1 MKQTIIKTISFV
13 LCGFILFG
21 SSAVF
26 SYAQDIDNTEISS
39 YTESVNLY
47 LSDSAIYLNK
57 ATPQSTNISAI
68 IKTPLLIVLVRE
80 TPDFLGEVKTV
91 FFIGT
96 KVKIKETTG
105 YYCLVETKSGASG
118 YVFKGWL
125 DKEDD
130 NTGGENDEKY
140 EFNRAYDHVYVDYTN
155 TDSAGN
161 PRSKIKN
168 SGDKTV
174 TYSTNNTSIISVDSQ
189 TGLITGKK
197 PGVAKLIAKIGT
209 KKVEIPV
216 YCIYKWKKGWTGKT
230 NKSTTIYSGTASS
243 TATVASIPSGTKFC
257 VQGDDGGSAGW
268 AYGYADVAG
277 DNDPWGFVKIGNIS
291 TKGTVSQYNNMK
303 TTLKNG
309 EKVYWCWPVL
319 NEIDGVSQNKNA
331 NYISSPYAPRSD
343 STSKTIHH
351 RGMDITTGT
360 AGEIKKYSVVSAV
373 SGTVKA
379 IRSNIDSCGFCISIS
394 SDCTDPVTGQNIA
407 IIYMHLYEVP
417 KYSNGKIIQ
426 VGDEFSIGTIIGK
439 VGKTNGNTSSNM
451 GYHLHFEANNRNAA
465 VGDIGRS
472 DFTNTINPI
481 YFYLNKSIRINNSSE
496 ACQNGY
502 TAYWYNKNN

>member
-257 VQGDDGGSAGW
+257 VRGDDGGSAGW
-268 AYGYADVAG
+268 AYGYADIAG

-291 TKGTVSQYNNMK
+291 TKGTVSQYNSLGWTWPVKNTEYNYIRSPYGERITK
-303 TTLKNG
+303 PTKHKGIDISTNWADNQASING
-309 EKVYWCWPVL
+309 E
-319 NEIDGVSQNKNA
+319 
-331 NYISSPYAPRSD
+331 
-343 STSKTIHH
+343 
-351 RGMDITTGT
+351 DI
-360 AGEIKKYSVVSAV
+360 VSAFK
-373 SGTVKA
+373 GTVDYV
-379 IRSNIDSCGFCISIS
+379 SENSDLDWGFCVAIISDEKI
-394 SDCTDPVTGQNIA
+394 TDFVSKKQFVA
-407 IIYMHLYEVP
+407 IYMHMLKKP
-417 KYSNGKIIQ
+417 KVARGQTVLPGKELGY
-426 VGDEFSIGTIIGK
+426 VGST
-439 VGKTNGNTSSNM
+439 GNST
-451 GYHLHFEANNRNAA
+451 GPHLHFEVNNQTASIYESNGKEATQP
-465 VGDIGRS
+465 GRS
-472 DFTNTINPI
+472 SYNDLINPI
-481 YFYLNKSIRINNSSE
+481 FFYMDNGIEYNKSSE
-496 ACQNGY
+496 AENIYG
-502 TAYWYNKNN
+502 TFWYGSE